1 MVTISGGS
9 YINANWVR
17 DAPGTIKFAPQP
29 FIMAQ
34 APTMETM
41 GDFYS
46 LLYQHRVSVIVCLT
60 PLVECG
66 RVKANRYWP
75 SNKGESVS
83 VASYIMKLEDDESF
97 CRGSIVRRTLRLS
110 LRDNNRSA
118 DFGSL
123 SASSDNEEPEDLVLT
138 MLHYTAWSDQASPA
152 CLDSFSELIRQV
164 RSVADVDRSRPV
176 VAHCSAGVGR
186 AGTFVASYNL
196 ILLSE
201 LFADRLADSSS
212 SQASSSSTTTTSISV
227 LTSSASDSA
236 MAVVELDS
244 RASAQVSESSRKVT
258 VKEMVDW
265 LRNQRYG
272 AVQTVSQYK
281 FIPKVVALFEE
292 AASSS
297 DSLSLSTSSDDSNEE
312 EECWLRTCQFGS
324 GLRVR

>member
-1 MVTISGGS
+1 MVTLSQGS

-17 DAPGTIKFAPQP
+17 DTGAVKYAPQP

-34 APTMETM
+34 APTSETM

-60 PLVECG
+60 PLIECG

-75 SNKGESVS
+75 SQKGESMNS
-83 VASYIMKLEDDESF
+83 ATHMMTLEDEENFSQG
-97 CRGSIVRRTLRLS
+97 RIIRKQLRLS
-110 LRDNNRSA
+110 LRDSRTSA
-118 DFGSL
+118 SASL
-123 SASSDNEEPEDLVLT
+123 SASSDNEEPGDLQLT
-138 MLHYTAWSDQASPA
+138 LFHYTNWSDQASPA
-152 CLDSFSELIRQV
+152 CFDSFCDLIRLV
-164 RSVADVDRSRPV
+164 RGVADVDRSRPV

-196 ILLSE
+196 IILSE
-201 LFADRLADSSS
+201 LFADQLADSSL
-212 SQASSSSTTTTSISV
+212 SQDSSSSSSPL
-227 LTSSASDSA
+227 LTSSTGATKASSA
-236 MAVVELDS
+236 MAIDARGS
-244 RASAQVSESSRKVT
+244 SASEQTHKVS

-265 LRNQRYG
+265 LRHQRYG
-272 AVQTVSQYK
+272 AVQTVSQYM
-281 FIPKVVALFEE
+281 FIPKVVGAFED